1 MREVSNGQLVG
12 TGPEG
17 PGRTATNPSPV
28 RAQQPCMCHG
38 WSLMALRVRNWEI
51 SMMVMES
58 FMSCLL
64 AKMRMEASRRACGQ
78 RNPAPVS
85 LPGPSIP
92 SHYPMSPLKL
102 SCFPSKT
109 APCPGG
115 QGWRPC
121 PTVTTTW
128 NDTNSSWR
136 ASQPAH
142 RILTMIPGGGN
153 WWLFPLILY
162 LGKLRIREAQ

>member
-1 MREVSNGQLVG
+1 MFSCLDPDAKGCYESDSDRRETREVSDAQLVG

-17 PGRTATNPSPV
+17 PVRTATNPSPV

-38 WSLMALRVRNWEI
+38 WSLMALRVRNWE
-51 SMMVMES
+51 SSTMVMES

-64 AKMRMEASRRACGQ
+64 AKMRMEASRRACGE

-85 LPGPSIP
+85 LPRPSLP
-92 SHYPMSPLKL
+92 SHCPMSPLQL

-115 QGWRPC
+115 ASMEALP
-121 PTVTTTW
+121 
-128 NDTNSSWR
+128 NSNNRMKRHQQFMECLST
-136 ASQPAH
+136 SS
-142 RILTMIPGGGN
+142 
-153 WWLFPLILY
+153 
-162 LGKLRIREAQ
+162 